1 MHLRTALVTAL
12 TVALLGWFLHQANLS
27 EVWQHVRSARVDL
40 LLLSFLFV
48 IATYWT
54 RTIRWQYLLAPIGT
68 TTFRNVFR
76 TTVLGFAAL
85 ALLPARVG
93 DVIRPYLLARQEG
106 LATSATFATVVME
119 RVLDLIAVL
128 ALLAIS
134 VWGFSGPGELPASFL
149 RPIEVSAAIAAAIAV
164 GLLVLMWILATH
176 PERIGKLVTAA
187 AAVLPGK
194 ISQQLGQLVSV
205 FSGGF
210 AAAREPRAMV
220 MAIVWSFA
228 VWLTIAGEAWAVT
241 VAFGIPMPFEGTF
254 LLQSLLVIGVA
265 VPTPGGVGSYH
276 AAYRWGVTT
285 FFGAQNDQAVAGA
298 IVTHA
303 ISFVPVVL
311 LGLIIMAQDGLSVGR
326 LKDIAGAAREKQEPG
341 TPSGAPPQPP
351 THPEER
357 PREVSV
363 LRSSRR

>member
-1 MHLRTALVTAL
+1 MRLRTTIVTLL
-12 TVALLGWFLHQANLS
+12 TVALLVWFLHQANLS
-27 EVWQHVRSARVDL
+27 EVWQHVRSARIDL
-40 LLLSFLFV
+40 LVLSFVFV
-48 IATYWT
+48 AATYWA
-54 RTIRWQYLLAPIGT
+54 RSIRWQYLLAPVGRT
-68 TTFRNVFR
+68 RFRNVFR

-106 LATSATFATVVME
+106 LAASATIATVVME

-128 ALLAIS
+128 ALLAIY
-134 VWGFSGPGELPASFL
+134 VWGFSGPGELPVAFL
-149 RPIEVSAAIAAAIAV
+149 RPIEVSAAIAAAAA
-164 GLLVLMWILATH
+164 GSLLVLMWILATH
-176 PERIGKLVTAA
+176 PERIGRLVTVAA
-187 AAVLPGK
+187 GVLPGK
-194 ISQQLGQLVSV
+194 VSKQLGQMVSV

-220 MAIVWSFA
+220 MAIIWSFA
-228 VWLTIAGEAWAVT
+228 IWLTIAGEAWAVT

-276 AAYRWGVTT
+276 AAYQWGVTT

-311 LGLIIMAQDGLSVGR
+311 LGLVIMAQDGLSVGR
-326 LKDIAGAAREKQEPG
+326 LKDIAGAARGNE
-341 TPSGAPPQPP
+341 PSGTSPGASAESP
-351 THPEER
+351 HPEGR